1 MPDKSQHQI
10 ADAYLASVLPS
21 LRRAEGIWPKA
32 VIFDLDG
39 TLADTAEDL
48 ATALNAGLE
57 EIGIEPFTVEKVRL
71 MVGGGLQALMERA
84 LEARE
89 AELEEAKREALLKR
103 LYTLYA
109 ENPVEK
115 TRTYEGAEAML
126 EKLQEVGI
134 VCGVCTN
141 KPQAIAE
148 DVLKGLELGD
158 RFVFIQGGD
167 TDLPKKPD
175 PAPLVHVM
183 EKLSA
188 KPSQTVMVGDST
200 ADVQAARAASL
211 AGIVLVSHGYSKLPA
226 SEMGGDVVID
236 SLPELPR
243 SLAVLAGRLK
253 RAGERPARR

>member
-1 MPDKSQHQI
+1 MPDRSQHQI

-21 LRRAEGIWPKA
+21 LRRAGGIWPKA

-48 ATALNAGLE
+48 ATALNAGLK
-57 EIGIEPFTVEKVRL
+57 EIGIEPFEVEKVRL
-71 MVGGGLQALMERA
+71 MVGGGLIALMERA
-84 LEARE
+84 LEARDTKLGE
-89 AELEEAKREALLKR
+89 EDRQELAKR

-115 TRTYEGAEAML
+115 SQIYEGADATL
-126 EKLQEVGI
+126 ETLRDAGI

-141 KPQAIAE
+141 KPQSIAE
-148 DVLKGLELGD
+148 DVLMGLGLAELFA
-158 RFVFIQGGD
+158 FVQGGD

-175 PAPLVHVM
+175 PAPLIHVM
-183 EKLSA
+183 EMLGA
-188 KPSQTVMVGDST
+188 KPSQTIMVGDST
-200 ADVQAARAASL
+200 ADVQAARGAEL

-243 SLAVLAGRLK
+243 SLAVLAGRTR
-253 RAGERPARR
+253 RAK

>member
-1 MPDKSQHQI
+1 MPDRSQHQI
-10 ADAYLASVLPS
+10 ADAYLASVLPA
-21 LRRAEGIWPKA
+21 LRRGGGIWPKA

-48 ATALNAGLE
+48 ATALNAGLKE
-57 EIGIEPFTVEKVRL
+57 VDIEPFEVEKVRL
-71 MVGGGLQALMERA
+71 MVGGGLIALMERA
-84 LEARE
+84 LEARDASLSDAQRE
-89 AELEEAKREALLKR
+89 ELAGR

-115 TRTYEGAEAML
+115 SRTYEGAEAML
-126 EKLQEVGI
+126 ETLNDAGI

-141 KPQAIAE
+141 KPQSIAE
-148 DVLKGLELGD
+148 DVLKGLGMAGHFA
-158 RFVFIQGGD
+158 FVQGGD

-175 PAPLVHVM
+175 PAPLIHVM
-183 EKLSA
+183 EMLGA

-200 ADVQAARAASL
+200 ADVQAGRGAEL

-243 SLAVLAGRLK
+243 SLAVLAGRSR
-253 RAGERPARR
+253 RAK